1 MTTVC
6 SDASQDTSR
15 ARQDHAQ
22 GWTLK
27 RRTQPTPAAGRGRRP
42 DHWIYLDRW
51 WAKRLGVTRT
61 AGMYRIRSRDLI
73 RRLFQETLAV
83 DAAGTVLAWNGGGS
97 IHREKG
103 VSGLSHPR
111 PRSQSCLAFVYPT
124 GRQS

>member
-1 MTTVC
+1 MNTVC
-6 SDASQDTSR
+6 SYAPRDVSR
-15 ARQDHAQ
+15 ARQDYAQ

-73 RRLFQETLAV
+73 RRLSQETLAV
-83 DAAGTVLAWNGGGS
+83 NAAGAMFVWDGGGS
-97 IHREKG
+97 GHRG
-103 VSGLSHPR
+103 NGS
-111 PRSQSCLAFVYPT
+111 AA
-124 GRQS
+124 